1 MNHLKLKYLLTRFI
15 FLICFG
21 FLHFAGISQNLVQ
34 NGSFEDIKSCHDDRS
49 HAYNIG
55 SIRNFMPS
63 WRSPNGGT
71 PDPYGP
77 PCKSKNGRPPHL
89 YPGPCVPH
97 SGNAVVGLGIIYGG
111 TMNPGEVRRR
121 EYIQSKLISQLKPN
135 VEYCISFY
143 IHFGLSSS
151 WKASAIQAVVSKKR
165 SFGAS
170 NFEPIITKPTIEAS
184 LKSIDSGWQHI
195 KGTFIANGGEKYL
208 TIGSFSPLG
217 TLIMTPNQ
225 PVSKKPGKEQIS
237 GAYYYI
243 DDVVLLEKKASC
255 PCDIPNSEVTDSGQ
269 EDSTLQIIPNNFIV
283 EGLLFELKSAQLLNK
298 EIQQLDSLAKWLIEH
313 PSKTILIVGHTDN
326 QGKEEFNTKLSF
338 DRAISVQ
345 QYLMNKGIAQQ
356 RMSVLGK
363 GPYEPI
369 SDNTTEKG
377 RALNRR
383 VEIIITQ
390 E

>member
-1 MNHLKLKYLLTRFI
+1 
-15 FLICFG
+15 
-21 FLHFAGISQNLVQ
+21 
-34 NGSFEDIKSCHDDRS
+34 
-49 HAYNIG
+49 
-55 SIRNFMPS
+55 MPS

-77 PCKSKNGRPPHL
+77 PCKSKNGHPPHL
-89 YPGPCVPH
+89 YPGTCLPH

-225 PVSKKPGKEQIS
+225 PVSKKTGKEQIN
-237 GAYYYI
+237 GAYYYM
-243 DDVVLLEKKASC
+243 DDVVLMEQKEGC
-255 PCDIPNSEVTDSGQ
+255 PCDIPISEVTDSGQ
-269 EDSTLQIIPNNFIV
+269 EDSTLQIIPNKFII
-283 EGLLFELKSAQLLNK
+283 EGLLFESKSTQPLNK
-298 EIQQLDSLAKWLIEH
+298 EIQQLDSLAIWLIEH

-383 VEIIITQ
+383 VEITITQ